1 MAPPGMSASTTS
13 PMKLTDTEVREVE
26 PVLLAYA
33 RRAVGASAEAV
44 DLVQET
50 LLAAVVN
57 RETFDQRS
65 QLRTWLVGI
74 LSHKIADHFRRKKK
88 AGLNL
93 DEADPDDL
101 LAPNPHPSPEGVAS
115 RRQML
120 AQLQRA
126 IGSLPPLE
134 RLAVLM
140 IDVEGVDRSETCN
153 ILEVQPTHLRVLL
166 HRARHRL
173 RKALEHVDM

>member
-1 MAPPGMSASTTS
+1 MLSATTPPLTM
-13 PMKLTDTEVREVE
+13 TDTEIRAIE

-50 LLAAVVN
+50 LLAAVSN
-57 RETFDQRS
+57 QETFDQRS
-65 QLRTWLVGI
+65 QLRTWLIGI
-74 LSHKIADHFRRKKK
+74 LSHKIADHFRKKKK

-93 DEADPDDL
+93 DAADPDDL
-101 LAPNPHPSPEGVAS
+101 LSPCPRPSPEGTAS

-120 AQLQRA
+120 VLLNRA
-126 IGSLPPLE
+126 IADLPELE

-140 IDVEGVDRSETCN
+140 IDVEGVDRAEACN
-153 ILEVQPTHLRVLL
+153 ILAVQPTHLRVLL

-173 RKALEHVDM
+173 RKALEHVAM

>member
-1 MAPPGMSASTTS
+1 MTM
-13 PMKLTDTEVREVE
+13 TDAEVRAVE

-50 LLAAVVN
+50 LLAALAN
-57 RETFDQRS
+57 RETFDQRA

-74 LSHKIADHFRRKKK
+74 LSHKIADHFRKRKR
-88 AGLNL
+88 ATLNL
-93 DEADPDDL
+93 DDADPDDL
-101 LAPNPHPSPEGVAS
+101 LSPSPRPSPEGAAA
-115 RRQML
+115 RRQEL
-120 AQLQRA
+120 ALLNQA
-126 IGSLPPLE
+126 IAVLPELE

-140 IDVEGVDRSETCN
+140 IDVEGVDRSEACN
-153 ILEVQPTHLRVLL
+153 ILAVQPTHLRVLL

-173 RKALEHVDM
+173 RKALEHVAL